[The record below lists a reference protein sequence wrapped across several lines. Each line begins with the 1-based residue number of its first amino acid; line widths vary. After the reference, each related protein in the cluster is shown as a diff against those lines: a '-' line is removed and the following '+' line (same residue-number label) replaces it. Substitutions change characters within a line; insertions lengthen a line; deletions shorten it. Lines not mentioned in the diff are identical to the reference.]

1 MADKATRDGFGEGLL
16 ELGKTH
22 PNVVAL
28 SGDLEDSA
36 RAIWFKQQYPNR
48 FFSVGIAEQ
57 DMIGTA
63 AGLALM
69 GKIPFA
75 CSFSQFVTA
84 KSLEQLRLAVCY
96 QNLHV
101 KIAGSHGGL
110 SVGADGATAEALEEF
125 AYMRALPRMTVIVP
139 CDALEA
145 KRATIACADYPGPVF
160 LRLGRA
166 PIPAITKESDPY
178 RIGKANVMRDG
189 DEVTLV
195 ACGVMVAHALQA
207 AERLA
212 KEGIE
217 ARVIDLHTIKPI
229 DRETLITA
237 AKETGAIVTAEE
249 HTVLGGLGSAVAEVL
264 GQTPPV
270 PMRFVGV
277 DDRFGTSGDPAD
289 LMKVFHLMPEDLVK
303 AAKDVLHL
311 KQKALGRFVARDSS
325 FVVREPRTT
334 NPERRA

>member
-1 MADKATRDGFGEGLL
+1 MADKPTRDGFGEGLL

-36 RAIWFKQQYPNR
+36 RAIWFKQQYPDR

-63 AGLALM
+63 AGLALA

-75 CSFSQFVTA
+75 CSFSQFVTG
-84 KSLEQLRLAVCY
+84 KTLEQLRMAVCY
-96 QNLHV
+96 QRLNV

-110 SVGADGATAEALEEF
+110 SVGADGATAEALEEIGH
-125 AYMRALPRMTVIVP
+125 MRTLPYMTVLVP

-145 KRATIACADYPGPVF
+145 KKAAIASADYPGPVF
-160 LRLGRA
+160 LRLGRSA
-166 PIPAITKESDPY
+166 VPAITKESNSY
-178 RIGKANVMRDG
+178 RIGEATVMRPG
-189 DEVTLV
+189 DDVTLI
-195 ACGVMVAHALQA
+195 ACGIMVAHALQA
-207 AERLA
+207 AGQLA

-217 ARVIDLHTIKPI
+217 ARVINLHTIKPI
-229 DRETLITA
+229 DQATLIAA

-249 HTVLGGLGSAVAEVL
+249 HTVLGGLGGAVAEVL
-264 GQTPPV
+264 VQHHPV

-277 DDRFGTSGDPAD
+277 NDQFGTSGDPAV
-289 LMKVFHLMPEDLVK
+289 LLKIFHLMPDDLVK
-303 AAKDVLHL
+303 AAKDVLRL
-311 KQKALGRFVARDSS
+311 KQNALG
-325 FVVREPRTT
+325 
-334 NPERRA
+334 

>member
-1 MADKATRDGFGEGLL
+1 MPDKPTRDGFGEGLL

-36 RAIWFKQQYPNR
+36 RAIWFKKQYPDR

-75 CSFSQFVTA
+75 CSFSQFVTGKA
-84 KSLEQLRLAVCY
+84 LEQMRLAVCY
-96 QNLHV
+96 QQLNV
-101 KIAGSHGGL
+101 KIVGSHGGL

-125 AYMRALPRMTVIVP
+125 TVLRSLPHMTVVVP

-145 KRATIACADYPGPVF
+145 KKAAIASADYPGPVY

-166 PIPAITKESDPY
+166 PIPMLTKASDPF
-178 RIGKANVMRDG
+178 RIGQANVLRDG
-189 DEVTLV
+189 GDVTIV
-195 ACGVMVAHALQA
+195 ACGTMTNHALQA
-207 AERLA
+207 AEQLA
-212 KEGIE
+212 REDVQ
-217 ARVIDLHTIKPI
+217 ARVINLHTIKPI
-229 DRETLITA
+229 DSAQLIAA

-249 HTVLGGLGSAVAEVL
+249 HTVVGGLGSAVAEVL
-264 GQTPPV
+264 VQAHPV

-277 DDRFGTSGDPAD
+277 QDRFGTSGDPAE
-289 LMKVFHLMPEDLVK
+289 LLKAFHLMPEDIVK
-303 AAKDVLHL
+303 AAKDVLRI
-311 KQKALGRFVARDSS
+311 KQVSGLAR
-325 FVVREPRTT
+325 
-334 NPERRA
+334 